1 MLGLNNE
8 MDFIFYI
15 LIIIIYIILF
25 SFLFKSKMEG
35 LILIFLFIVTFL
47 SSMKL
52 ISDLYLDTTEE
63 GRGIMHID
71 VYNLDN
77 LVKEIPPLKFFFEFI
92 FGGASIILL
101 ILFLII
107 AILMYIYK
115 SINKDFII
123 FCSTTISAIFLGYFI
138 KGDQKVKY
146 YILFAVPI
154 ILLLTSLILVFI
166 VMNKFKDKSIIGRI
180 KLSNRNRERLKKY
193 KDMFVS
199 IIVFIILALVG
210 MLNFSSSEN
219 TDEMKAYVD
228 YYVTILLLI
237 IYGLSGYVVY
247 ETNEILITSS
257 KK

>member
-8 MDFIFYI
+8 MDFIFYV
-15 LIIIIYIILF
+15 LIIVIYIVLF
-25 SFLFKSKMEG
+25 SFLFKPKMEG
-35 LILIFLFIVTFL
+35 LIFIFLFIVTFL
-47 SSMKL
+47 SSLKL
-52 ISDLYLDTTEE
+52 ISDLYLDTTED

-71 VYNLDN
+71 VSNLN
-77 LVKEIPPLKFFFEFI
+77 ALVKDIPPLKFFFEFI

-101 ILFLII
+101 ILLLMIG
-107 AILMYIYK
+107 ILMYIYK
-115 SINKDFII
+115 VANKDFII

-138 KGDQKVKY
+138 KGDQQVKY
-146 YILFAVPI
+146 FILFGVPL

-166 VMNKFKDKSIIGRI
+166 VMNKFKDKSIMGKI
-180 KLSNRNRERLKKY
+180 KLSNRNRKRLKKY

-210 MLNFSSSEN
+210 MLSFSASEN

-228 YYVTILLLI
+228 YYVTILLFI

-247 ETNEILITSS
+247 ETNEIFVTSS